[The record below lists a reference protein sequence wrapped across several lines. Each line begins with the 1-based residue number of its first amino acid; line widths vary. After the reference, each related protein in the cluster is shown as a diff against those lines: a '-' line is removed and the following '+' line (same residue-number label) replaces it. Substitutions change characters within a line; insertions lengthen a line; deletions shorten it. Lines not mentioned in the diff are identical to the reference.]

1 MIHLMK
7 KFNFKIILQLM
18 GILLLFNGGF
28 MMVSGIVS
36 WYFDDGALEGI
47 MIAGTV
53 TIIIGLLLR
62 FMTKGFSKRIKKRE
76 GYLVVT
82 LGWITMSL
90 SGALPYVFTGAI
102 PTFTD
107 AFFETMSGYTTTGAS
122 IMNDIE
128 IMPKSILF
136 WRSTTH
142 WIGGMGIIVLAIAI
156 FPLLGIGGMQM
167 FAAEAP
173 GPSAD
178 KMHPR
183 ITDTAKRLWLLYF
196 GLTLAEALL
205 LKLAGMG
212 YFDAINHAMSTLS
225 TGGFSTKNAS
235 IAHWNDQPLIQY
247 IIIVFMLVAG
257 TNFVLTYFAFKGK
270 FRKYWQDEEFKYFFT
285 TIISVT
291 LVVALVVYF
300 FADVSRVPT
309 EVQAIAHPMVNGHLE
324 SSFRHALFQVL
335 AVITTTGFVTA
346 DFTIWTPFLTVIF
359 FLMMFLGASAGSTAG
374 GVKLVRHIIMIKN
387 GFLEFKRSLHPNG
400 IVPVRYNGKT
410 VTRGIVFNIMAFFIL
425 YLIIFAIGASGFSLM
440 GIDYITSLGA
450 AASSLGNVGP
460 AFGDLSPVNNYG
472 SLPPIGKWWSALLM
486 LLGRLELF
494 TILIIFTPYFWKN
507 N

>member
-1 MIHLMK
+1 MK

-28 MMVSGIVS
+28 MLVSGLVS
-36 WYFDDGALEGI
+36 WYFDDGALNGI
-47 MIAGTV
+47 LIAAGLTLF
-53 TIIIGLLLR
+53 IGLVLR
-62 FMTKGFSKRIKKRE
+62 FVTKGFEKKIKKRE

-82 LGWITMSL
+82 LGWVTMSL
-90 SGALPYVFTGAI
+90 SGALPYILSGAI
-102 PTFTD
+102 PSFTD
-107 AFFETMSGYTTTGAS
+107 AFFETISGYTTTGAS

-128 IMPKSILF
+128 IMPQSILF

-156 FPLLGIGGMQM
+156 LPLLGIGGMQM

-173 GPSAD
+173 GPSGD
-178 KMHPR
+178 KLHPR
-183 ITDTAKRLWLLYF
+183 ITDTAKRLWFLYF
-196 GLTLAEALL
+196 GLTLSEAIL

-247 IIIVFMLVAG
+247 IIIFFMFVAG
-257 TNFVLTYFAFKGK
+257 TNFVLSYFAVKGK
-270 FRKYWQDEEFKYFFT
+270 FKKYFEDEEFKFYFGSICGI
-285 TIISVT
+285 TIIVT
-291 LVVALVVYF
+291 LVVFYYAN
-300 FADVSRVPT
+300 VSVLPT
-309 EVQAIAHPMVNGHLE
+309 EIQVIAHPMVFGQFE

-335 AVITTTGFVTA
+335 AVITTTGFVSA
-346 DFTIWTPFLTVIF
+346 DFTIWTPFLTVMF
-359 FLMMFLGASAGSTAG
+359 FIMMFIGASAGSTSG
-374 GVKLVRHIIMIKN
+374 GVKIVRHIIMIKN

-400 IVPVRYNGKT
+400 IIPVRYNTKP

-425 YLIIFAIGASGFSLM
+425 YLIVFAIGSLVFSFM
-440 GIDYITSLGA
+440 GIDFMTSVGA

-460 AFGDLSPVNNYG
+460 AFGDLSPVNNYA
-472 SLPPIGKWWSALLM
+472 SLPPLGKWWSSLLM
-486 LLGRLELF
+486 LCGRLELF
-494 TILIIFTPYFWKN
+494 TVLIIFTPYFWKSN
-507 N
+507 